1 MIRTLVFT
9 ESTLEGG
16 VKKDEAVSAVER
28 FGESIGD
35 LNARVWSTAFN
46 PSEHGWG
53 QSLLSIAAIPIVNAA
68 TIGQLVASVI
78 VKEVPESVFD
88 SVSNLGGKKEP

>member
-1 MIRTLVFT
+1 M
-9 ESTLEGG
+9 
-16 VKKDEAVSAVER
+16 KKDEAISAIDRV
-28 FGESIGD
+28 GETIND

-68 TIGQLVASVI
+68 SIGQLVTSVI

-88 SVSNLGGKKEP
+88 SVSNLGGGKKEP